1 MRPTTMSKKKTPTSK
16 DLETLADHS
25 RVVMCINSKGK
36 KTRVNCKSYRKR
48 KDNDSIVLEAKGKKN
63 GVWYEFRPEDNPRI
77 NTKIIPGKE
86 YRFDQIEDLEHVE
99 EIKSNKPRRIVAE
112 TFDQSGIL
120 TQPEVTEGVTKF
132 FDDDRLNK
140 LANDLI
146 NMEASIQKA
155 NIKIEELN
163 IARFKNALMYGK
175 RIAEEGDYI
184 KEKVGSEA
192 AFAQTIGLTAPEL
205 SNRKRAFAALKDHFK
220 TEDVD
225 DLVKFLKQKHLP
237 TSIRKMHML
246 PKYLNESN
254 QTDSNLS
261 YKDKQNAD
269 ERRLQDINEEAGS
282 IAERRLGSQLKN
294 VDEATVERIQSMQK
308 TIEDLQERISE
319 NDYLRRKWTSK
330 VYKDFIKS
338 IGIDMITG
346 NTYDPEALEI
356 HHTYPDG
363 SSGGQGTKPN
373 DLFGIPVHPDT
384 HDEIEAGMLNPDPVQ
399 IMEALLRCM
408 GSFIVAHVESD
419 K

>member
-1 MRPTTMSKKKTPTSK
+1 MSKKKTPTAK
-16 DLETLADHS
+16 DLESMADPT
-25 RVVMCINSKGK
+25 RVVMCINDKGK
-36 KTRVNCKSYRKR
+36 KIRINSKSYRKR
-48 KDNDSIVLEAKGKKN
+48 KDGDETILEAKAKKN
-63 GVWYEFRPEDNPRI
+63 GVWYPFRAEDNPRI
-77 NTKIIPGKE
+77 NSSIIVGKE
-86 YRFDQIEDLEHVE
+86 YRFDQIEDIEHVE
-99 EIKSNKPRRIVAE
+99 EVRASKPRRVVAE

-120 TQPEVTEGVTKF
+120 IQPEVVEGMTKF

-184 KEKVGSEA
+184 KDKVGSEA
-192 AFAQTIGLTAPEL
+192 AFAQTVGLTAPEL

-225 DLVKFLKQKHLP
+225 DMVKFLKQKHLP

-246 PKYLNESN
+246 PKYLNETN
-254 QTDSNLS
+254 QTDSKLP
-261 YKDKQNAD
+261 YTDKQSAD
-269 ERRLQDINEEAGS
+269 ERRLQEINEEAGS

-294 VDEATVERIQSMQK
+294 VDEATVERIKSMQK

-319 NDYLRRKWTSK
+319 NDYLRRNWTSK
-330 VYKDFIKS
+330 VYRDFVKS
-338 IGIDMITG
+338 LGIDMITG

-384 HDEIEAGMLNPDPVQ
+384 HDEIEAGMINPDPIQ
-399 IMEALLRCM
+399 IMESLVRCM
-408 GSFIVAHVESD
+408 GSFIVAHVEGD
-419 K
+419 N